1 MSLTIMKKIKK
12 AMDHLSTMTRRVK
25 SRIHKKELLSRKPK
39 SLKCLRLR
47 KTLDILTSLLFIRK
61 EVSLRPRRVLITR
74 RIRNKRRRKTKISK
88 LLLI

>member
-1 MSLTIMKKIKK
+1 
-12 AMDHLSTMTRRVK
+12 
-25 SRIHKKELLSRKPK
+25 
-39 SLKCLRLR
+39 
-47 KTLDILTSLLFIRK
+47 LTSLLFIRK